1 MKTFD
6 KHDYPTRRQMLKAGA
21 AGLSGLAIAPT
32 LSSSVLGAETGK
44 TETKKIRY
52 SDLLMIKM
60 FRDAGI

>member
-21 AGLSGLAIAPT
+21 AGLSGLAIAP
-32 LSSSVLGAETGK
+32 SSVLGAEAGK